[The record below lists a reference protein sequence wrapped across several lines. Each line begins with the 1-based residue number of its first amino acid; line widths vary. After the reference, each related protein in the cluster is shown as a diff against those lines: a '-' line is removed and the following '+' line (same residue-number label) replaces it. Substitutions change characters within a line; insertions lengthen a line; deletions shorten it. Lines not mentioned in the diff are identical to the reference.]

1 MKTYELIYPDGG
13 IGVFKVSLVKNPAV
27 ETTLMKF
34 SSEEKMYFSN
44 EEKRVVYA
52 PAMIPNKMIFRNN
65 IQGEP
70 ANVFYT
76 AETIEKLQQNY
87 FRNKGNFSTNLDHA
101 DNNIEGVF
109 PFESWIVQNKEID
122 KSKDMGF
129 DVPNGTWM
137 MGHKIDNDS
146 VWNDYIKT
154 GKIDGLSIE
163 ASLLHKEQLINKVNM
178 SKLDAVIEAIK
189 QVFSADEQ
197 ETVEMAGEQKEI
209 SVGDKSY
216 FVSGELIEGAIV
228 NDADGNPVANAE
240 FEYEGVT
247 YKTDDMGAV
256 LPIEDATKE
265 AETPEDVASEPAEA
279 DVEDLSGEA
288 TGQEDN
294 ASMYL
299 QTEIDSLK
307 AENASLKEQLAKA
320 EADKV
325 KAETDLTKM
334 AKETPAA
341 VAIKN
346 APKEV
351 SKTYAE
357 MSNFEKLKF
366 NRENKR

>member
-1 MKTYELIYPDGG
+1 MKTYELIFPEGG
-13 IGVFKVSLVKNPAV
+13 IGVFKVSLVKNPAI

-44 EEKRVVYA
+44 EEKRIIYA

-87 FRNKGNFSTNLDHA
+87 FRNKGNFSTNLDHS
-101 DNNIEGVF
+101 DNNVEGVF
-109 PFESWIVQNKEID
+109 PFESWIVQNNEID
-122 KSKDMGF
+122 KSKEMGF
-129 DVPNGTWM
+129 NVPNGTWM

-189 QVFSADEQ
+189 QVFSAE
-197 ETVEMAGEQKEI
+197 ETETKVKMAAGKEDDSVEDKTEEVMAE
-209 SVGDKSY
+209 
-216 FVSGELIEGAIV
+216 AI
-228 NDADGNPVANAE
+228 AE
-240 FEYEGVT
+240 E
-247 YKTDDMGAV
+247 TD
-256 LPIEDATKE
+256 KE
-265 AETPEDVASEPAEA
+265 AENPEEMVDEPA
-279 DVEDLSGEA
+279 VEESTDEEGVATEVEGVELDDLKE
-288 TGQEDN
+288 
-294 ASMYL
+294 
-299 QTEIDSLK
+299 EIDALK
-307 AENASLKEQLAKA
+307 AENADLKEKLAKA
-320 EADKV
+320 EAEKV
-325 KAETDLTKM
+325 KAETDLTVM

-341 VAIKN
+341 TPIKN

-351 SKTYAE
+351 SKKYEE

>member
-1 MKTYELIYPDGG
+1 MKTYELIFPEGG
-13 IGVFKVSLVKNPAV
+13 IGVFKVSLVKNPAI

-52 PAMIPNKMIFRNN
+52 PAMIPNKMIFRND

-137 MGHKIDNDS
+137 MGHKIDNES

-189 QVFSADEQ
+189 QVFSAEEA
-197 ETVEMAGEQKEI
+197 ETVVETTEVEMAEDKKED
-209 SVGDKSY
+209 S
-216 FVSGELIEGAIV
+216 EEA
-228 NDADGNPVANAE
+228 
-240 FEYEGVT
+240 
-247 YKTDDMGAV
+247 
-256 LPIEDATKE
+256 PIEDANKD
-265 AETPEDVASEPAEA
+265 AETPEEMVDEPAVEEA
-279 DVEDLSGEA
+279 VDSEEVATEAEGVDVEE
-288 TGQEDN
+288 
-294 ASMYL
+294 
-299 QTEIDSLK
+299 LK
-307 AENASLKEQLAKA
+307 AENEALKAELASVKEQLAKA

-334 AKETPAA
+334 KSETPAA
-341 VAIKN
+341 TPIKN

-351 SKTYAE
+351 SKKYEE

>member
-189 QVFSADEQ
+189 QVFSAE
-197 ETVEMAGEQKEI
+197 ETETVVETTEVEMAEDKKED
-209 SVGDKSY
+209 S
-216 FVSGELIEGAIV
+216 EEA
-228 NDADGNPVANAE
+228 
-240 FEYEGVT
+240 
-247 YKTDDMGAV
+247 
-256 LPIEDATKE
+256 PIEDANKE
-265 AETPEDVASEPAEA
+265 AETPEEMVDEPAVEEA
-279 DVEDLSGEA
+279 VDSEEVATEAEGVDVEE
-288 TGQEDN
+288 
-294 ASMYL
+294 
-299 QTEIDSLK
+299 LK
-307 AENASLKEQLAKA
+307 AENEALKAELASVKEQLAKS

-334 AKETPAA
+334 KSETPAA
-341 VAIKN
+341 TPIKN

-351 SKTYAE
+351 SKKYEE

>member
-1 MKTYELIYPDGG
+1 MKTYELIYPEGG

-52 PAMIPNKMIFRNN
+52 PAMIPNKMIFRND

-189 QVFSADEQ
+189 QVFSAEEA
-197 ETVEMAGEQKEI
+197 ETVVETTEVEMAEDKKED
-209 SVGDKSY
+209 S
-216 FVSGELIEGAIV
+216 EEA
-228 NDADGNPVANAE
+228 
-240 FEYEGVT
+240 
-247 YKTDDMGAV
+247 
-256 LPIEDATKE
+256 PIEDANKD
-265 AETPEDVASEPAEA
+265 AETPEEMVDEPAVEEA
-279 DVEDLSGEA
+279 VDSEEVATDAEGDDVEE
-288 TGQEDN
+288 
-294 ASMYL
+294 
-299 QTEIDSLK
+299 LK
-307 AENASLKEQLAKA
+307 AENEALKAELASVKEQLAKS

-351 SKTYAE
+351 SKKYEE

>member
-1 MKTYELIYPDGG
+1 MKTYELIFPEGG
-13 IGVFKVSLVKNPAV
+13 IGVFKVSLVKNPAI

-129 DVPNGTWM
+129 EVPNGTWM

-189 QVFSADEQ
+189 QVFSAE
-197 ETVEMAGEQKEI
+197 ETETVVETAEVEMAEDKKED
-209 SVGDKSY
+209 S
-216 FVSGELIEGAIV
+216 EEA
-228 NDADGNPVANAE
+228 
-240 FEYEGVT
+240 
-247 YKTDDMGAV
+247 
-256 LPIEDATKE
+256 PIEDANKE
-265 AETPEDVASEPAEA
+265 AETPEEMVDEPAVEEA
-279 DVEDLSGEA
+279 VDSEEVATEAEGVDVEE
-288 TGQEDN
+288 
-294 ASMYL
+294 
-299 QTEIDSLK
+299 LK
-307 AENASLKEQLAKA
+307 AENEALKAELASVKEQLAKS

-351 SKTYAE
+351 SKKYEE

>member
-1 MKTYELIYPDGG
+1 MKTYELIYPEGG

-52 PAMIPNKMIFRNN
+52 PAMIPNKMIFRND

-189 QVFSADEQ
+189 QVFSAEEA
-197 ETVEMAGEQKEI
+197 ETVVETTEVEMAEDKKED
-209 SVGDKSY
+209 S
-216 FVSGELIEGAIV
+216 EEA
-228 NDADGNPVANAE
+228 
-240 FEYEGVT
+240 
-247 YKTDDMGAV
+247 
-256 LPIEDATKE
+256 PIEDANKD
-265 AETPEDVASEPAEA
+265 AETPEEMVDEPAVEEA
-279 DVEDLSGEA
+279 VDSEEVATEAEGDDVEE
-288 TGQEDN
+288 
-294 ASMYL
+294 
-299 QTEIDSLK
+299 LK
-307 AENASLKEQLAKA
+307 AENEALKAELASVKEQLAKS

-351 SKTYAE
+351 SKKYEE

>member
-1 MKTYELIYPDGG
+1 MKTYELIFPEGG
-13 IGVFKVSLVKNPAV
+13 IGVFKVSLVKNPAI

-189 QVFSADEQ
+189 QVFSAE
-197 ETVEMAGEQKEI
+197 ETETVVETAEVEMAEDKKED
-209 SVGDKSY
+209 S
-216 FVSGELIEGAIV
+216 EEA
-228 NDADGNPVANAE
+228 
-240 FEYEGVT
+240 
-247 YKTDDMGAV
+247 
-256 LPIEDATKE
+256 PIEDANKE
-265 AETPEDVASEPAEA
+265 AETPEEMVDEPAAEEA
-279 DVEDLSGEA
+279 VDSEEVATEAEGVDVEE
-288 TGQEDN
+288 
-294 ASMYL
+294 
-299 QTEIDSLK
+299 LK
-307 AENASLKEQLAKA
+307 AENEALKAELASVKEQLAKS

-351 SKTYAE
+351 SKKYEE

>member
-137 MGHKIDNDS
+137 MGHKIDNES

-189 QVFSADEQ
+189 QVFSAE
-197 ETVEMAGEQKEI
+197 ETETVVETTEVEMAEDKKED
-209 SVGDKSY
+209 S
-216 FVSGELIEGAIV
+216 EEA
-228 NDADGNPVANAE
+228 
-240 FEYEGVT
+240 
-247 YKTDDMGAV
+247 
-256 LPIEDATKE
+256 PIEDANKE
-265 AETPEDVASEPAEA
+265 AETQEEMVDEPAVEEA
-279 DVEDLSGEA
+279 VDSEEVATEAEGDDVEE
-288 TGQEDN
+288 
-294 ASMYL
+294 
-299 QTEIDSLK
+299 LK
-307 AENASLKEQLAKA
+307 AENEALKAELASVKEQLAKS

>member
-1 MKTYELIYPDGG
+1 MKTYELIFPEGG
-13 IGVFKVSLVKNPAV
+13 IGVFKVSLVKNPAI

-137 MGHKIDNDS
+137 MGHKIDNDL

-189 QVFSADEQ
+189 QVFSAE
-197 ETVEMAGEQKEI
+197 ETETVVETAEVEMAEDKKED
-209 SVGDKSY
+209 S
-216 FVSGELIEGAIV
+216 EEA
-228 NDADGNPVANAE
+228 
-240 FEYEGVT
+240 
-247 YKTDDMGAV
+247 
-256 LPIEDATKE
+256 PIEDANKE
-265 AETPEDVASEPAEA
+265 AETPEEMVDEPAVEEA
-279 DVEDLSGEA
+279 VDSEEVATEAEGVDVEE
-288 TGQEDN
+288 
-294 ASMYL
+294 
-299 QTEIDSLK
+299 LK
-307 AENASLKEQLAKA
+307 AENEALKAELASVKEQLAKS

-346 APKEV
+346 APNEV
-351 SKTYAE
+351 SKKYEE

>member
-137 MGHKIDNDS
+137 MGHKIDNES

-189 QVFSADEQ
+189 QVFSAEEA
-197 ETVEMAGEQKEI
+197 ETVVETTEVEMAEDKKED
-209 SVGDKSY
+209 S
-216 FVSGELIEGAIV
+216 EEA
-228 NDADGNPVANAE
+228 
-240 FEYEGVT
+240 
-247 YKTDDMGAV
+247 
-256 LPIEDATKE
+256 PIEDANKE
-265 AETPEDVASEPAEA
+265 AETPEEMVDEPAVEEA
-279 DVEDLSGEA
+279 VDSEEVATEAEGVDVEE
-288 TGQEDN
+288 
-294 ASMYL
+294 
-299 QTEIDSLK
+299 LK
-307 AENASLKEQLAKA
+307 AENEALKAELASVKEQLAKS

-351 SKTYAE
+351 SKKYEE

>member
-137 MGHKIDNDS
+137 MGHKIDNES

-189 QVFSADEQ
+189 QVFSAEEA
-197 ETVEMAGEQKEI
+197 ETVVETTEVEMAEDKKED
-209 SVGDKSY
+209 S
-216 FVSGELIEGAIV
+216 EEA
-228 NDADGNPVANAE
+228 
-240 FEYEGVT
+240 
-247 YKTDDMGAV
+247 
-256 LPIEDATKE
+256 PIEDANKE
-265 AETPEDVASEPAEA
+265 AETPEEMVDEPAVEEA
-279 DVEDLSGEA
+279 VDSEEVATEAEGDDVEELKVENEA
-288 TGQEDN
+288 
-294 ASMYL
+294 
-299 QTEIDSLK
+299 LK
-307 AENASLKEQLAKA
+307 AELASVKEQLAKS

-351 SKTYAE
+351 SKKYEE

>member
-101 DNNIEGVF
+101 NNNIEGVF

-137 MGHKIDNDS
+137 MGHKIDNES
-146 VWNDYIKT
+146 VWTDYIKT

-189 QVFSADEQ
+189 QVFSAEEA
-197 ETVEMAGEQKEI
+197 ETVVETTEVEMAEDKKED
-209 SVGDKSY
+209 S
-216 FVSGELIEGAIV
+216 EEA
-228 NDADGNPVANAE
+228 
-240 FEYEGVT
+240 
-247 YKTDDMGAV
+247 
-256 LPIEDATKE
+256 PIEDANKE
-265 AETPEDVASEPAEA
+265 AETPEEMVDEPAVEEA
-279 DVEDLSGEA
+279 VDSEEVATEAEGVDVEE
-288 TGQEDN
+288 
-294 ASMYL
+294 
-299 QTEIDSLK
+299 LK
-307 AENASLKEQLAKA
+307 AENEALKAELASVKEQLAKS

-351 SKTYAE
+351 SKKYEE

>member
-13 IGVFKVSLVKNPAV
+13 IGVFKVSLVKNPAI

-44 EEKRVVYA
+44 EEKRIIYA
-52 PAMIPNKMIFRNN
+52 PAMIPNKMIFRNS

-87 FRNKGNFSTNLDHA
+87 FRNKGNFSTNLDHS

-122 KSKDMGF
+122 KSKEMGF

-197 ETVEMAGEQKEI
+197 ETVVETTEVEMAEDKKED
-209 SVGDKSY
+209 S
-216 FVSGELIEGAIV
+216 EEA
-228 NDADGNPVANAE
+228 
-240 FEYEGVT
+240 
-247 YKTDDMGAV
+247 
-256 LPIEDATKE
+256 PIEDANKE
-265 AETPEDVASEPAEA
+265 AETPEEMVDEPAVEEA
-279 DVEDLSGEA
+279 VDSEEVATEAEGVDVEE
-288 TGQEDN
+288 
-294 ASMYL
+294 
-299 QTEIDSLK
+299 LK
-307 AENASLKEQLAKA
+307 AENEALKAELASVKEQLAKS

-351 SKTYAE
+351 SKKYEE

>member
-1 MKTYELIYPDGG
+1 MKTYELIFPEGG
-13 IGVFKVSLVKNPAV
+13 IGVFKVSLVKNPAI

-137 MGHKIDNDS
+137 MGHKIDNES

-189 QVFSADEQ
+189 QVFSAEEQ
-197 ETVEMAGEQKEI
+197 ETVVETAEVEMAE
-209 SVGDKSY
+209 DKKVDS
-216 FVSGELIEGAIV
+216 EEA
-228 NDADGNPVANAE
+228 
-240 FEYEGVT
+240 
-247 YKTDDMGAV
+247 
-256 LPIEDATKE
+256 PIEDATKE
-265 AETPEDVASEPAEA
+265 AETPEEMVDEPAVEEA
-279 DVEDLSGEA
+279 VDSEEVATDAEGSDLE
-288 TGQEDN
+288 E
-294 ASMYL
+294 
-299 QTEIDSLK
+299 LK
-307 AENASLKEQLAKA
+307 AENEALKAELASVKEQLAKA

-334 AKETPAA
+334 KSETPAA
-341 VAIKN
+341 TPIKN

-351 SKTYAE
+351 SKKYEE

>member
-1 MKTYELIYPDGG
+1 MKTYELIFPEGG
-13 IGVFKVSLVKNPAV
+13 IGVFKVSLVKNPAI

-189 QVFSADEQ
+189 QVFSAE
-197 ETVEMAGEQKEI
+197 ETETVVETAEVEMAEDKKED
-209 SVGDKSY
+209 S
-216 FVSGELIEGAIV
+216 EEA
-228 NDADGNPVANAE
+228 
-240 FEYEGVT
+240 
-247 YKTDDMGAV
+247 
-256 LPIEDATKE
+256 PIEDANKE
-265 AETPEDVASEPAEA
+265 AETPEEMVDEPAVEEA
-279 DVEDLSGEA
+279 VDSEEVATEAEGDDVEE
-288 TGQEDN
+288 
-294 ASMYL
+294 
-299 QTEIDSLK
+299 LK
-307 AENASLKEQLAKA
+307 AENEALKAELASVKEQLAKS

-351 SKTYAE
+351 SKKYEE

>member
-137 MGHKIDNDS
+137 MGHKIDNES

-189 QVFSADEQ
+189 QVFSAEEA
-197 ETVEMAGEQKEI
+197 ETVVETTEVEMAEDKKED
-209 SVGDKSY
+209 S
-216 FVSGELIEGAIV
+216 EEA
-228 NDADGNPVANAE
+228 
-240 FEYEGVT
+240 
-247 YKTDDMGAV
+247 
-256 LPIEDATKE
+256 PIEDANKE
-265 AETPEDVASEPAEA
+265 AETPEKIVDEPAVEEA
-279 DVEDLSGEA
+279 VDSEEVATEAEGDDVEE
-288 TGQEDN
+288 
-294 ASMYL
+294 
-299 QTEIDSLK
+299 LK
-307 AENASLKEQLAKA
+307 AENEALKAELASVKEQLAKS

-346 APKEV
+346 APKVV
-351 SKTYAE
+351 SKKYEE

>member
-1 MKTYELIYPDGG
+1 MKTYELIFPEGG
-13 IGVFKVSLVKNPAV
+13 IGVFKVSLVKNPAI

-189 QVFSADEQ
+189 QVFSAE
-197 ETVEMAGEQKEI
+197 ETETVVETAEVEMAEDKKED
-209 SVGDKSY
+209 S
-216 FVSGELIEGAIV
+216 EEA
-228 NDADGNPVANAE
+228 
-240 FEYEGVT
+240 
-247 YKTDDMGAV
+247 
-256 LPIEDATKE
+256 PIEDANKE
-265 AETPEDVASEPAEA
+265 AETPEEMVDEPAVEEA
-279 DVEDLSGEA
+279 VDSEEVATEAEGVDVEE
-288 TGQEDN
+288 
-294 ASMYL
+294 
-299 QTEIDSLK
+299 LK
-307 AENASLKEQLAKA
+307 AENEALKAELASVKEQLAKS

-351 SKTYAE
+351 SKKYEE

>member
-137 MGHKIDNDS
+137 MGHKIDNES

-189 QVFSADEQ
+189 QVFSAE
-197 ETVEMAGEQKEI
+197 ETETVVETTEVEMAEDKKED
-209 SVGDKSY
+209 S
-216 FVSGELIEGAIV
+216 EEA
-228 NDADGNPVANAE
+228 
-240 FEYEGVT
+240 
-247 YKTDDMGAV
+247 
-256 LPIEDATKE
+256 PIEDANKE
-265 AETPEDVASEPAEA
+265 AETPEEMVDEPAVEEA
-279 DVEDLSGEA
+279 VDSEEVATEAEGDDVEE
-288 TGQEDN
+288 
-294 ASMYL
+294 
-299 QTEIDSLK
+299 LK
-307 AENASLKEQLAKA
+307 AENEALKAELASVKEQLAKS

-351 SKTYAE
+351 SKTYEE

>member
-129 DVPNGTWM
+129 EVPNGTWM
-137 MGHKIDNDS
+137 MGHKIDNES

-189 QVFSADEQ
+189 QVFSAEEA
-197 ETVEMAGEQKEI
+197 ETVVETTEVEMAEDKKED
-209 SVGDKSY
+209 S
-216 FVSGELIEGAIV
+216 EEA
-228 NDADGNPVANAE
+228 
-240 FEYEGVT
+240 
-247 YKTDDMGAV
+247 
-256 LPIEDATKE
+256 PIEDANKE
-265 AETPEDVASEPAEA
+265 AETPEEMVDEPAVEEA
-279 DVEDLSGEA
+279 VDSEEVATEAEGVDVEE
-288 TGQEDN
+288 
-294 ASMYL
+294 
-299 QTEIDSLK
+299 LK
-307 AENASLKEQLAKA
+307 AENEALKAELASVKEELAKS

-351 SKTYAE
+351 SKKYEE

>member
-137 MGHKIDNDS
+137 MGHKIDNES

-189 QVFSADEQ
+189 QVFSAEEA
-197 ETVEMAGEQKEI
+197 ETVVETTEVEMAEDKKED
-209 SVGDKSY
+209 S
-216 FVSGELIEGAIV
+216 EEA
-228 NDADGNPVANAE
+228 
-240 FEYEGVT
+240 
-247 YKTDDMGAV
+247 
-256 LPIEDATKE
+256 PIEDANKE
-265 AETPEDVASEPAEA
+265 AETPEEMVDEPAAEEA
-279 DVEDLSGEA
+279 VDSEEVATEAEGVDVEE
-288 TGQEDN
+288 
-294 ASMYL
+294 
-299 QTEIDSLK
+299 LK
-307 AENASLKEQLAKA
+307 AENEALKAELASVKEQLAKS

-351 SKTYAE
+351 SKKYEE

>member
-189 QVFSADEQ
+189 QVFSAEEA
-197 ETVEMAGEQKEI
+197 ETVVETAEVEMAEDKKED
-209 SVGDKSY
+209 S
-216 FVSGELIEGAIV
+216 EEA
-228 NDADGNPVANAE
+228 
-240 FEYEGVT
+240 
-247 YKTDDMGAV
+247 
-256 LPIEDATKE
+256 PIEDANKD
-265 AETPEDVASEPAEA
+265 AETPEEMVDEPAVEEA
-279 DVEDLSGEA
+279 VDSEEVATEAEGDDVEE
-288 TGQEDN
+288 
-294 ASMYL
+294 
-299 QTEIDSLK
+299 LK
-307 AENASLKEQLAKA
+307 AENEALKAELASVKEQLAKS

-351 SKTYAE
+351 SKKYEE

>member
-189 QVFSADEQ
+189 QVFSAE
-197 ETVEMAGEQKEI
+197 ETETVVETTEVEMAEDKKED
-209 SVGDKSY
+209 S
-216 FVSGELIEGAIV
+216 EEA
-228 NDADGNPVANAE
+228 
-240 FEYEGVT
+240 
-247 YKTDDMGAV
+247 
-256 LPIEDATKE
+256 PIEDANKE
-265 AETPEDVASEPAEA
+265 AETPEEMVDEPAVEEA
-279 DVEDLSGEA
+279 VDSEEVATEAEGVDVEE
-288 TGQEDN
+288 
-294 ASMYL
+294 
-299 QTEIDSLK
+299 LK
-307 AENASLKEQLAKA
+307 AENEALKAELASVKEQLAKS

-351 SKTYAE
+351 SKKYEE

>member
-189 QVFSADEQ
+189 QVFSAE
-197 ETVEMAGEQKEI
+197 ETETVVETAEVEMAEDKKED
-209 SVGDKSY
+209 S
-216 FVSGELIEGAIV
+216 EEA
-228 NDADGNPVANAE
+228 
-240 FEYEGVT
+240 
-247 YKTDDMGAV
+247 
-256 LPIEDATKE
+256 PIEDANKE
-265 AETPEDVASEPAEA
+265 AETPEEMVDEPAVEEA
-279 DVEDLSGEA
+279 VDSEEVATEAEGDDVEE
-288 TGQEDN
+288 
-294 ASMYL
+294 
-299 QTEIDSLK
+299 LK
-307 AENASLKEQLAKA
+307 AENEALKAELASVKEQLAKS

-351 SKTYAE
+351 SKKYEE

>member
-189 QVFSADEQ
+189 QVFSAEEA
-197 ETVEMAGEQKEI
+197 ETVVETTEVEMAEDKKED
-209 SVGDKSY
+209 S
-216 FVSGELIEGAIV
+216 EEA
-228 NDADGNPVANAE
+228 
-240 FEYEGVT
+240 
-247 YKTDDMGAV
+247 
-256 LPIEDATKE
+256 PIEDANKE
-265 AETPEDVASEPAEA
+265 AETLEEMVDEPAVEEA
-279 DVEDLSGEA
+279 VDSEEVATEAEGVDVEE
-288 TGQEDN
+288 
-294 ASMYL
+294 
-299 QTEIDSLK
+299 LK
-307 AENASLKEQLAKA
+307 AENEALKAELASVKEELAKS

-351 SKTYAE
+351 SKKYEE

>member
-137 MGHKIDNDS
+137 MGHKIDNES

-189 QVFSADEQ
+189 QVFSAEEA
-197 ETVEMAGEQKEI
+197 ETVVETTEVEMAEDKKED
-209 SVGDKSY
+209 S
-216 FVSGELIEGAIV
+216 EEA
-228 NDADGNPVANAE
+228 
-240 FEYEGVT
+240 
-247 YKTDDMGAV
+247 
-256 LPIEDATKE
+256 PIEDANKE
-265 AETPEDVASEPAEA
+265 AETQEEMVDEPAVEEA
-279 DVEDLSGEA
+279 VDSEEVATEAEGDDVEE
-288 TGQEDN
+288 
-294 ASMYL
+294 
-299 QTEIDSLK
+299 LK
-307 AENASLKEQLAKA
+307 AENEALKAELASVKEQLAKS

>member
-1 MKTYELIYPDGG
+1 MKTYELIFPEGG
-13 IGVFKVSLVKNPAV
+13 IGVFKVSLVKNPAI

-189 QVFSADEQ
+189 QVFSAE
-197 ETVEMAGEQKEI
+197 ETETVVETAEVEMAEDKKED
-209 SVGDKSY
+209 S
-216 FVSGELIEGAIV
+216 EEA
-228 NDADGNPVANAE
+228 
-240 FEYEGVT
+240 
-247 YKTDDMGAV
+247 
-256 LPIEDATKE
+256 PIEDANKE
-265 AETPEDVASEPAEA
+265 AKTPEEMVDEPAVEGAVDSEEVATEA
-279 DVEDLSGEA
+279 EGVDVEE
-288 TGQEDN
+288 
-294 ASMYL
+294 
-299 QTEIDSLK
+299 LK
-307 AENASLKEQLAKA
+307 AENEALKAELASVKEQLAKS

-351 SKTYAE
+351 SKKYEE

>member
-189 QVFSADEQ
+189 QVFSAE
-197 ETVEMAGEQKEI
+197 ETETVVETAEVEMAEDKKED
-209 SVGDKSY
+209 S
-216 FVSGELIEGAIV
+216 EEA
-228 NDADGNPVANAE
+228 
-240 FEYEGVT
+240 
-247 YKTDDMGAV
+247 
-256 LPIEDATKE
+256 PIEDANKE
-265 AETPEDVASEPAEA
+265 AETPEEMVDEPAVEEA
-279 DVEDLSGEA
+279 VDSEEVATEAEGVDVEE
-288 TGQEDN
+288 
-294 ASMYL
+294 
-299 QTEIDSLK
+299 LK
-307 AENASLKEQLAKA
+307 AENEALKAELASVKEQLAKS

-351 SKTYAE
+351 SKKYEE

>member
-137 MGHKIDNDS
+137 MGHKIDNES

-189 QVFSADEQ
+189 QVFSAEEA
-197 ETVEMAGEQKEI
+197 ETVVETTEVEMAEDKKED
-209 SVGDKSY
+209 S
-216 FVSGELIEGAIV
+216 EEA
-228 NDADGNPVANAE
+228 
-240 FEYEGVT
+240 
-247 YKTDDMGAV
+247 
-256 LPIEDATKE
+256 PIEDANKE
-265 AETPEDVASEPAEA
+265 AETPEEMVDEPAVEEA
-279 DVEDLSGEA
+279 VDSEEVATEAEGDDVEE
-288 TGQEDN
+288 
-294 ASMYL
+294 
-299 QTEIDSLK
+299 LK
-307 AENASLKEQLAKA
+307 AENEALKAELASVKEQLAKS

-351 SKTYAE
+351 SKKYEE

>member
-137 MGHKIDNDS
+137 MGHKIDNES

-189 QVFSADEQ
+189 QVFSAEEA
-197 ETVEMAGEQKEI
+197 ETVVETTEVEMAEDKKED
-209 SVGDKSY
+209 S
-216 FVSGELIEGAIV
+216 EEA
-228 NDADGNPVANAE
+228 
-240 FEYEGVT
+240 
-247 YKTDDMGAV
+247 
-256 LPIEDATKE
+256 PIEDANKE
-265 AETPEDVASEPAEA
+265 AETPEEMVDEPAVEEA
-279 DVEDLSGEA
+279 VDSEEVATEAEGVDVEE
-288 TGQEDN
+288 
-294 ASMYL
+294 
-299 QTEIDSLK
+299 LK
-307 AENASLKEQLAKA
+307 AENEALKAELASVKEQLAKS

-334 AKETPAA
+334 KSETPAA
-341 VAIKN
+341 TPIKN

-351 SKTYAE
+351 SKKYEE

>member
-1 MKTYELIYPDGG
+1 MKTYELIFPEGG
-13 IGVFKVSLVKNPAV
+13 IGVFKVSLVKNPAI

-189 QVFSADEQ
+189 QVFSAEEA
-197 ETVEMAGEQKEI
+197 ETVVETTEVEMAEDKKED
-209 SVGDKSY
+209 S
-216 FVSGELIEGAIV
+216 EEA
-228 NDADGNPVANAE
+228 
-240 FEYEGVT
+240 
-247 YKTDDMGAV
+247 
-256 LPIEDATKE
+256 PIEDANKE
-265 AETPEDVASEPAEA
+265 AETPEEMVDEPAVEEA
-279 DVEDLSGEA
+279 VDSEEVATEAEGDDVEE
-288 TGQEDN
+288 
-294 ASMYL
+294 
-299 QTEIDSLK
+299 LK
-307 AENASLKEQLAKA
+307 AENEALKAELASVKEQLAKS

-351 SKTYAE
+351 SKKYEE

>member
-1 MKTYELIYPDGG
+1 MKTYELIYPEGG

-52 PAMIPNKMIFRNN
+52 PAMIPNKMIFRND

-189 QVFSADEQ
+189 QVFSAE
-197 ETVEMAGEQKEI
+197 ETETVVETTEVEMAEDKKED
-209 SVGDKSY
+209 S
-216 FVSGELIEGAIV
+216 EEA
-228 NDADGNPVANAE
+228 
-240 FEYEGVT
+240 
-247 YKTDDMGAV
+247 
-256 LPIEDATKE
+256 PIEDANKE
-265 AETPEDVASEPAEA
+265 AETQEEMVDEPAVEEA
-279 DVEDLSGEA
+279 VDSEEVATEAEGDDVEE
-288 TGQEDN
+288 
-294 ASMYL
+294 
-299 QTEIDSLK
+299 LK
-307 AENASLKEQLAKA
+307 AENEALKAELASVKEQLAKS

-351 SKTYAE
+351 SKKYEE

>member
-137 MGHKIDNDS
+137 MGHKIDNES

-189 QVFSADEQ
+189 QVFSAEEA
-197 ETVEMAGEQKEI
+197 ETVVETTEVEMAEDKKED
-209 SVGDKSY
+209 S
-216 FVSGELIEGAIV
+216 EEA
-228 NDADGNPVANAE
+228 
-240 FEYEGVT
+240 
-247 YKTDDMGAV
+247 
-256 LPIEDATKE
+256 PIEDANKD
-265 AETPEDVASEPAEA
+265 AETPEEMVDEPAVEEA
-279 DVEDLSGEA
+279 VDSEEVATEAEGDDVEE
-288 TGQEDN
+288 
-294 ASMYL
+294 
-299 QTEIDSLK
+299 LK
-307 AENASLKEQLAKA
+307 AENEALKAELASVKEQLAKS

-351 SKTYAE
+351 SKKYEE

>member
-137 MGHKIDNDS
+137 MGHKIDNES

-189 QVFSADEQ
+189 QVFSAEEA
-197 ETVEMAGEQKEI
+197 ETVVETTEVEMAEDKKED
-209 SVGDKSY
+209 S
-216 FVSGELIEGAIV
+216 EEA
-228 NDADGNPVANAE
+228 
-240 FEYEGVT
+240 
-247 YKTDDMGAV
+247 
-256 LPIEDATKE
+256 PIEDANKE
-265 AETPEDVASEPAEA
+265 AETPEEMVDEPAVEEA
-279 DVEDLSGEA
+279 VDSEEVATEAEGDDVEE
-288 TGQEDN
+288 
-294 ASMYL
+294 
-299 QTEIDSLK
+299 LK
-307 AENASLKEQLAKA
+307 AENEALKAELASVKEELAKS

-346 APKEV
+346 APKVV
-351 SKTYAE
+351 SKKYEE

>member
-1 MKTYELIYPDGG
+1 MKTYELIFPEGG
-13 IGVFKVSLVKNPAV
+13 IGVFKVSLVKNPAI

-44 EEKRVVYA
+44 EEKRIVYA

-76 AETIEKLQQNY
+76 AETIEKLQENY
-87 FRNKGNFSTNLDHA
+87 FRNKGNFSTNLDHS
-101 DNNIEGVF
+101 DNNVEGVF

-122 KSKDMGF
+122 KSKEMGF

-163 ASLLHKEQLINKVNM
+163 ASLLHKEQLTNKVNM

-189 QVFSADEQ
+189 QVFSADE
-197 ETVEMAGEQKEI
+197 TVIDTEMAVEKEDD
-209 SVGDKSY
+209 SAEV
-216 FVSGELIEGAIV
+216 VAEEV
-228 NDADGNPVANAE
+228 EVEVPTEEAD
-240 FEYEGVT
+240 
-247 YKTDDMGAV
+247 
-256 LPIEDATKE
+256 KE
-265 AETPEDVASEPAEA
+265 AENPEEMVDEPAIEEPV
-279 DVEDLSGEA
+279 VEEGLATDAEGTDLDELKA
-288 TGQEDN
+288 END
-294 ASMYL
+294 A
-299 QTEIDSLK
+299 LK
-307 AENASLKEQLAKA
+307 AENADLKEQLAKSEA
-320 EADKV
+320 EKV

-341 VAIKN
+341 KPIKN
-346 APKEV
+346 TPKEV
-351 SKTYAE
+351 SKSYEE

>member
-189 QVFSADEQ
+189 QVFSAEEA
-197 ETVEMAGEQKEI
+197 ETVVETTEVEMAEDKKED
-209 SVGDKSY
+209 S
-216 FVSGELIEGAIV
+216 EEA
-228 NDADGNPVANAE
+228 
-240 FEYEGVT
+240 
-247 YKTDDMGAV
+247 
-256 LPIEDATKE
+256 PIEDANKE
-265 AETPEDVASEPAEA
+265 AETPEEMVDEPAVEEA
-279 DVEDLSGEA
+279 VDSEEVATEAEGVDVEE
-288 TGQEDN
+288 
-294 ASMYL
+294 
-299 QTEIDSLK
+299 LK
-307 AENASLKEQLAKA
+307 AENEALKAELASVKEQLAKS

-351 SKTYAE
+351 SKKYEE

>member
-137 MGHKIDNDS
+137 MGHKIDNES

-189 QVFSADEQ
+189 QVFSAEEA
-197 ETVEMAGEQKEI
+197 ETVVETTEVEMAEDKKED
-209 SVGDKSY
+209 S
-216 FVSGELIEGAIV
+216 EEA
-228 NDADGNPVANAE
+228 
-240 FEYEGVT
+240 
-247 YKTDDMGAV
+247 
-256 LPIEDATKE
+256 PIEDANKE
-265 AETPEDVASEPAEA
+265 AETPEEMVDEPAVEEA
-279 DVEDLSGEA
+279 VDSEEVATEAEGVDVEE
-288 TGQEDN
+288 
-294 ASMYL
+294 
-299 QTEIDSLK
+299 LK
-307 AENASLKEQLAKA
+307 AENEALKAELASVKEELAKS

-341 VAIKN
+341 VSIKN
-346 APKEV
+346 APKGV
-351 SKTYAE
+351 SKKYEE

>member
-137 MGHKIDNDS
+137 MGHKIDNES

-189 QVFSADEQ
+189 QVFSAE
-197 ETVEMAGEQKEI
+197 ETETVVETTEVEMAEDKKED
-209 SVGDKSY
+209 S
-216 FVSGELIEGAIV
+216 EEA
-228 NDADGNPVANAE
+228 
-240 FEYEGVT
+240 
-247 YKTDDMGAV
+247 
-256 LPIEDATKE
+256 PIEDANKE
-265 AETPEDVASEPAEA
+265 AETPEEMVDEPAVEEA
-279 DVEDLSGEA
+279 VDSEEVATEAEGVDVEE
-288 TGQEDN
+288 
-294 ASMYL
+294 
-299 QTEIDSLK
+299 LK
-307 AENASLKEQLAKA
+307 AENEALKAELASVKEQLAKS

-351 SKTYAE
+351 SKKYEE

>member
-1 MKTYELIYPDGG
+1 MKTYELIFPEGG
-13 IGVFKVSLVKNPAV
+13 IGVFKVSLVKNPAI

-44 EEKRVVYA
+44 EEKRIIYA

-189 QVFSADEQ
+189 QVFSAE
-197 ETVEMAGEQKEI
+197 ETETVVETAEVEMAEDKKED
-209 SVGDKSY
+209 S
-216 FVSGELIEGAIV
+216 EEA
-228 NDADGNPVANAE
+228 
-240 FEYEGVT
+240 
-247 YKTDDMGAV
+247 
-256 LPIEDATKE
+256 PIEDATKE
-265 AETPEDVASEPAEA
+265 AENPEEMVDELPAEEA
-279 DVEDLSGEA
+279 EDSEDEA
-288 TGQEDN
+288 TVVEGDDME
-294 ASMYL
+294 
-299 QTEIDSLK
+299 ELK
-307 AENASLKEQLAKA
+307 AENEALKAELASVKEQLAKS

-351 SKTYAE
+351 SKKYEE

>member
-137 MGHKIDNDS
+137 MGHKIDNES

-189 QVFSADEQ
+189 QVFSAEEQ
-197 ETVEMAGEQKEI
+197 ETVVETAEVEMAE
-209 SVGDKSY
+209 DKKVDS
-216 FVSGELIEGAIV
+216 EEA
-228 NDADGNPVANAE
+228 
-240 FEYEGVT
+240 
-247 YKTDDMGAV
+247 
-256 LPIEDATKE
+256 PIEDATKE
-265 AETPEDVASEPAEA
+265 AETPEEMVDEPAVEEA
-279 DVEDLSGEA
+279 VDSEEVATDAEGSDLE
-288 TGQEDN
+288 E
-294 ASMYL
+294 
-299 QTEIDSLK
+299 LK
-307 AENASLKEQLAKA
+307 AENEALKAELASVKEQLAKS

-351 SKTYAE
+351 SKKYEE

>member
-1 MKTYELIYPDGG
+1 MKTYELIFPEGG
-13 IGVFKVSLVKNPAV
+13 IGVFKVSLVKNPAI

-189 QVFSADEQ
+189 QVFSAE
-197 ETVEMAGEQKEI
+197 ETETVVETTEVEMAEDKKED
-209 SVGDKSY
+209 S
-216 FVSGELIEGAIV
+216 EEA
-228 NDADGNPVANAE
+228 
-240 FEYEGVT
+240 
-247 YKTDDMGAV
+247 
-256 LPIEDATKE
+256 PIEDANKE
-265 AETPEDVASEPAEA
+265 AETPEEMVDEPAVEEA
-279 DVEDLSGEA
+279 VDSEEVATEAEGDDVEE
-288 TGQEDN
+288 
-294 ASMYL
+294 
-299 QTEIDSLK
+299 LK
-307 AENASLKEQLAKA
+307 AENEALKAELASVKEQLAKS

-351 SKTYAE
+351 SKKYEE